1 MQLSAFAGCVS
12 LAMQL
17 NCCIITAQL
26 RCSPNGK
33 TRAAKFPRAT
43 RRICIHATG
52 SAGATS
58 TDKFID
64 ITLQDERD
72 YPAGRVRLRGSRAS
86 RYVRDAALLQE
97 RSKCR
102 TTVGWA
108 MKTGSTSS
116 LIARMT
122 TRPSPAW
129 RLAPTASGHDRHRC
143 RRAQSQ
149 QAVPGQHLG
158 RGASVDRPGWPAIT
172 RL

>member
-1 MQLSAFAGCVS
+1 MGRHGLPNFLVLREGFASMRRDPLAPPAQTSSSISRCRTREIIQL
-12 LAMQL
+12 
-17 NCCIITAQL
+17 
-26 RCSPNGK
+26 
-33 TRAAKFPRAT
+33 
-43 RRICIHATG
+43 
-52 SAGATS
+52 
-58 TDKFID
+58 
-64 ITLQDERD
+64 DESD
-72 YPAGRVRLRGSRAS
+72 YDRGSRAS